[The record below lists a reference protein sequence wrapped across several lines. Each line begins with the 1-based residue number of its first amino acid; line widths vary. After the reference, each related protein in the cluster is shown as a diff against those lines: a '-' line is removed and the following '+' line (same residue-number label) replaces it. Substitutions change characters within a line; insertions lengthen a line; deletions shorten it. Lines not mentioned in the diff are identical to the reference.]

1 MESDIQKL
9 PKILD
14 ASKTIIFTFPKLFLD
29 QYEILKIRA
38 KDPTRGSTSTAR
50 VHYSRVVVEV
60 V

>member
-1 MESDIQKL
+1 MF
-9 PKILD
+9 
-14 ASKTIIFTFPKLFLD
+14 AKTTIFPFPKLFLD
-29 QYEILKIRA
+29 QYEIFKIRA

>member
-1 MESDIQKL
+1 MFE
-9 PKILD
+9 
-14 ASKTIIFTFPKLFLD
+14 KTNFLTFPKFFLD

-38 KDPTRGSTSTAR
+38 KDLTRGSTSTAR